1 MGASV
6 RAVAAA
12 VRVFTVKEIADYLR
26 IHPTTVYR
34 LLKARKIPA
43 FRVGSDWRFNLE
55 SINRWVE
62 ENSRCRNL
70 RS

>member
-6 RAVAAA
+6 RAAATA

-34 LLKARKIPA
+34 MLKARKIPA

-70 RS
+70 CS

>member
-1 MGASV
+1 M